1 MFRGILGAPIAKVSP
16 VEDGET
22 PWADLEAAA
31 DDLES
36 GTEMA
41 AVAYDRAWTQVLRGE
56 AEPSPSPAARA
67 SSSFDARL
75 HLPLGSLPRPG
86 LESLTGRE
94 SQATPGTG
102 STKRAPSARRKR
114 EQRERARPRRRQ
126 DNARHSVAG
135 VSLAQ
140 RIAQQNSPRRG
151 DGGSS
156 PSRSPQR
163 RPEAPAPHHHH
174 HQQSP
179 EPPAPEAPSPE
190 RPRATSGLAARLN
203 RRSSSDDAPTE
214 AALLAGDRGGSVGN
228 LHAAVVDKQQRAEK
242 RKEINR
248 ALRRKKRADAAAGHF
263 GALGPASALL
273 AAH

>member
-56 AEPSPSPAARA
+56 AEPTPSPAARA

-140 RIAQQNSPRRG
+140 RIAQQNSPRR
-151 DGGSS
+151 
-156 PSRSPQR
+156 
-163 RPEAPAPHHHH
+163 
-174 HQQSP
+174 
-179 EPPAPEAPSPE
+179 
-190 RPRATSGLAARLN
+190 ARC
-203 RRSSSDDAPTE
+203 
-214 AALLAGDRGGSVGN
+214 
-228 LHAAVVDKQQRAEK
+228 
-242 RKEINR
+242 
-248 ALRRKKRADAAAGHF
+248 
-263 GALGPASALL
+263 
-273 AAH
+273 